1 MKFNYMKSA
10 AMALAFAC
18 CVSSCSDFLEEENK
32 TGATAELEYATVSGI
47 DGLMGSA
54 YSFLRLWAGKPAALA
69 MNGSGTDDLFYGID
83 CGMKPLGDYTFTAEQ
98 DGKTNFDSYWEA
110 FYCGIDVCNLALKY
124 VPLNTAIG
132 EAKKQTYLGEAQFL
146 RAFYYFL
153 LVNTWG
159 PVPYNAKIGRAHV

>member
-1 MKFNYMKSA
+1 M
-10 AMALAFAC
+10 
-18 CVSSCSDFLEEENK
+18 
-32 TGATAELEYATVSGI
+32 SGI

-69 MNGSGTDDLFYGID
+69 INGSGTDDLFYGID

-153 LVNTWG
+153 
-159 PVPYNAKIGRAHV
+159 